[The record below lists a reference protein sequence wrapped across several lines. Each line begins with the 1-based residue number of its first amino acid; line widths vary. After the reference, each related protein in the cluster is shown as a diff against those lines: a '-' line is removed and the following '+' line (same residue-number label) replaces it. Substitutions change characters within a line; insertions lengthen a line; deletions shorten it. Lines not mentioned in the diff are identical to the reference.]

1 MKYEDIRSDL
11 RSGDIV
17 FYSNHSDAGDELI
30 KWWQRVLKLKYYKY
44 SHIGI
49 ISIWYGRVILYEAS
63 YFGGTRMIPLSQRM
77 PSVIFKTDFNWSEDA
92 EYFAI
97 SQLGKKYSI
106 FEAIGAGLGLREAI
120 ANSKYICT
128 EFVGRICDKLGYE
141 FPHTKQLPAIYFEQ
155 LIQDRY
161 TPIFLD

>member
-1 MKYEDIRSDL
+1 
-11 RSGDIV
+11 
-17 FYSNHSDAGDELI
+17 
-30 KWWQRVLKLKYYKY
+30 
-44 SHIGI
+44 
-49 ISIWYGRVILYEAS
+49 
-63 YFGGTRMIPLSQRM
+63 MIPLSQRM

-106 FEAIGAGLGLREAI
+106 WEAVGAGMGLREAV
-120 ANSKYICT
+120 ANGKYICT
-128 EFVGRICDKLGYE
+128 EFVGAICKKFGYE

-161 TPIFLD
+161 TPIYLD